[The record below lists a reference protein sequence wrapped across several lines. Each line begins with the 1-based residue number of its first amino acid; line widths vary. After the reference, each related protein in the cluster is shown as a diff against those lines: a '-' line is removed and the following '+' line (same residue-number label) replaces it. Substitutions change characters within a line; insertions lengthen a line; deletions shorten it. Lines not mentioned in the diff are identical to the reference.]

1 MSSYP
6 PIVII
11 FIRRFFSHLK
21 RFFVL
26 KFNAFADEIQTSTS
40 IRGFIELFLLL
51 FFYEQN
57 GELLNFYGGKNFCAV
72 RLKSNSVH

>member
-21 RFFVL
+21 RFFD
-26 KFNAFADEIQTSTS
+26 AFADEIQTSTS